1 MYCAKMNGLSYP
13 KNAVARSWMK
23 VGKKV
28 EQPRVGDLV
37 VFGWGQSYHGHVVI
51 YLGETEGMIIGLGG
65 NQDDEVNVTLFSK
78 ESILGYRRL
87 N

>member
-1 MYCAKMNGLSYP
+1 
-13 KNAVARSWMK
+13 MK

-28 EQPRVGDLV
+28 EQPGVGDLV
-37 VFGWGQSYHGHVVI
+37 VFGWGQSYHGHVAI
-51 YLGETEGMIIGLGG
+51 YLGETDHGVICLGG
-65 NQDDEVNVTLFSK
+65 NQGNEVNVMVFSK